1 MTAYAPLIGRL
12 IEMIINLLSKR
23 KKIRE
28 LVLPLIQKAA
38 IDGQLPDNK
47 ARRDWVV
54 GVLIKDYEL
63 SESTARLLV
72 EAGLKL
78 WKRIEE
84 KRLKKEAKDAKEN
97 D

>member
-78 WKRIEE
+78 WKKLEE
-84 KRLKKEAKDAKEN
+84 KRLKREAKEAKEN
-97 D
+97 P

>member
-12 IEMIINLLSKR
+12 IEMIINLLARR
-23 KKIRE
+23 KKVRE

-47 ARRDWVV
+47 ARRDWVI
-54 GVLIKDYEL
+54 GILIKEYEL

-78 WKRIEE
+78 WKKLEE
-84 KRLKKEAKDAKEN
+84 KRLKREAKEAKEN
-97 D
+97 P

>member
-12 IEMIINLLSKR
+12 IEMIINLLARR
-23 KKIRE
+23 KKVRE

-78 WKRIEE
+78 WKKLEE
-84 KRLKKEAKDAKEN
+84 KRLKKEAKEAKEN
-97 D
+97 P

>member
-78 WKRIEE
+78 WKKLEE
-84 KRLKKEAKDAKEN
+84 KRLKKEAKEAKEN
-97 D
+97 P

>member
-97 D
+97 P

>member
-12 IEMIINLLSKR
+12 MEMIVNLLARR
-23 KKIRE
+23 KKVRE

-47 ARRDWVV
+47 ARRDWVT
-54 GVLIKDYEL
+54 GILIKEFEL

-78 WKRIEE
+78 WKKLEE

-97 D
+97 P